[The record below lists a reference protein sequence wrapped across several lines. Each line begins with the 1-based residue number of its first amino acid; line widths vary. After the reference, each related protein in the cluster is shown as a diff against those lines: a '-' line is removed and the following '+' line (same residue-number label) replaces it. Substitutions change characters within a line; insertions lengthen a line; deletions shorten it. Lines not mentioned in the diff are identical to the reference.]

1 MTCPSVRGAWYVRSV
16 ELLTA
21 TRDDDLSVLL
31 ERINVRSV
39 VFCLSDLGA
48 PWGFWVDGSAT
59 AKFHLVL
66 DGRAV
71 LTLGEPGAAPA
82 ELSAGDLVLLPH
94 GSAHLMQDRRDSP
107 APPLDGILA
116 ERSLAGG
123 PEAAER
129 LAYGGDGP
137 RTSLLCGGFALA
149 PGLPENLL
157 SLLPAV
163 LVLDTTSTG
172 ISRWLEPAFGLLRD
186 EIARDAP
193 GATAV
198 LAKLADV
205 FLTEI
210 VRRYL
215 ASLDLMTATVP
226 PAAAGDPGVGAALM
240 LLRSQPGAPWTVA
253 DLARKVDMSRTA
265 FAARFRELV
274 GEPPMGYLARVR
286 LGHAAGYL
294 SATDKTVRQI
304 AHMVGYENESSLS
317 KAFRRAFGRAPGEY
331 RRQQA
336 DAHGVRATFT
346 G

>member
-1 MTCPSVRGAWYVRSV
+1 M

-21 TRDDDLSVLL
+21 PRADDLSVLL
-31 ERINVRSV
+31 DRINVRSV

-66 DGRAV
+66 DGRAM
-71 LTLGEPGAAPA
+71 LTLSDPGATRA
-82 ELSAGDLVLLPH
+82 ELSAGQLVLLPH
-94 GSAHLMQDRRDSP
+94 GSAHLMQDHRDSP
-107 APPLDGILA
+107 ARPLDHILA
-116 ERSLAGG
+116 ERGDQ
-123 PEAAER
+123 AADGSER
-129 LAYGGDGP
+129 LAHGGDGP
-137 RTSLLCGGFALA
+137 RTTLLCGGFALA
-149 PGLPENLL
+149 SGLPGNLL
-157 SLLPAV
+157 SLLPV
-163 LVLDTTSTG
+163 MLVLDAASTG
-172 ISRWLEPAFGLLRD
+172 INRWLEPAFGLLRD

-193 GATAV
+193 GASAV
-198 LAKLADV
+198 VAKLADV

-215 ASLDLMTATVP
+215 SGLGLMTAAVP
-226 PAAAGDPGVGAALM
+226 PAASGDPCVGAALL

-274 GEPPMGYLARVR
+274 GEPPMSYLSRVR

-294 SATDKTVRQI
+294 SATDKTVQQI

-336 DAHGVRATFT
+336 AAHGVRATPV

>member
-1 MTCPSVRGAWYVRSV
+1 M
-16 ELLTA
+16 ELLTT

-31 ERINVRSV
+31 DRINVRSV

-66 DGRAV
+66 DGRAM
-71 LTLGEPGAAPA
+71 LTLGEPGTAPA

-94 GSAHLMQDRRDSP
+94 GSAHLMQDHRDSP
-107 APPLDGILA
+107 APPLDQILA

-123 PEAAER
+123 PAAAER

-149 PGLPENLL
+149 PGLPDNLL
-157 SLLPAV
+157 SLLPTV

-193 GATAV
+193 GASAV

-226 PAAAGDPGVGAALM
+226 AAAAGDPGVGAALI
-240 LLRSQPGAPWTVA
+240 LLQSQPGAPWTVA
-253 DLARKVDMSRTA
+253 DLACQVDMSRTA

-274 GEPPMGYLARVR
+274 GEPPMSYLARLR
-286 LGHAAGYL
+286 LGQAAGYL
-294 SATDKTVRQI
+294 STTDKTVSQI
-304 AHMVGYENESSLS
+304 ARLVGYESEASLS
-317 KAFRRAFGRAPGEY
+317 KAFRREFGRAPGEY
-331 RRQQA
+331 RRQQGA
-336 DAHGVRATFT
+336 ARGVRATPT
-346 G
+346 DR